1 MSLAYDTSK
10 AAANH
15 LTTSRANWPSSWLRW
30 STSMRWP
37 LGGEDRPRSRSKSV
51 NSLEGGEG
59 ESRGPNNRTGL
70 PFVPRVPA
78 SCWKT
83 EKWADLQDSS
93 YGTSAGYRRR
103 LTTHCRVQKGG
114 PNLVADLNEKSP
126 LLTSHCPGRVRK
138 GIVCRTLLSGPW
150 PANVLF

>member
-30 STSMRWP
+30 STSIRWP

-59 ESRGPNNRTGL
+59 ESRGPTIQPDFHLSQRLRPAAGRLKNGQLSRI
-70 PFVPRVPA
+70 RVM
-78 SCWKT
+78 
-83 EKWADLQDSS
+83 E
-93 YGTSAGYRRR
+93 
-103 LTTHCRVQKGG
+103 RVQDTGAGSRHIAGFKKVG
-114 PNLVADLNEKSP
+114 PIWSQICMKNP
-126 LLTSHCPGRVRK
+126 HC
-138 GIVCRTLLSGPW
+138 
-150 PANVLF
+150 